1 MSLMIREKMKRRSHS
16 ENEESEDR
24 LSDLPDCLLVYILS
38 FLRIEYAVRTCI
50 LSTRWKHLW
59 KRIPELFLHSSTL
72 FRGKEKQFF
81 TFVSKILTLR
91 DNSAALHILDF
102 ECDSDY
108 ESELVQKILNYAC
121 SHNTQIQQLG
131 ISISHDS
138 DLLMPCV
145 SSCQAL
151 TSLTLSIYNG
161 CIFPDT
167 FPKYLN
173 MPALTSLDLT
183 GFTFCGDENRCAEP
197 FSAFTKLNSLIISR
211 CMVKDAQILRISS
224 ETLDNLYLYKNLFN
238 FDKIELAA
246 PSLCTFTFY
255 GTPKQ
260 KICGSGFSSVKEV
273 NIDAHMFSKVDKSP
287 MILFS
292 WLLDLAN
299 IESLTVS
306 SSTLQILSLVPD
318 LLEVKLP
325 SLCNLKSV
333 EIKLERLGIL
343 PSLLHF
349 MYEANQAMLKK
360 AAAKSRKEASKLRKA
375 FKAGLEPPSIPDGI
389 VDFLLQNSPSAKV
402 NITSDY

>member
-1 MSLMIREKMKRRSHS
+1 MKRISDS

-24 LSDLPDCLLVYILS
+24 LSDLPDSVLIYILS
-38 FLRIEYAVRTCI
+38 FLKTENAVQTCI

-59 KRIPELFLHSSTL
+59 KRIPKILLRSSTL
-72 FRGKEKQFF
+72 FRWEDERFF

-108 ESELVQKILNYAC
+108 ESELVPKILNYVR

-131 ISISHDS
+131 ISISRDS

-145 SSCQAL
+145 SSCLAL
-151 TSLTLSIYNG
+151 TSLMLSVYHIRHVVYPETV
-161 CIFPDT
+161 IFP
-167 FPKYLN
+167 KSLN
-173 MPALTSLDLT
+173 LPALTSLGLV
-183 GFTFCGDENRCAEP
+183 GFTFCGDENGCAEP

-273 NIDAHMFSKVDKSP
+273 NINAQMFSKLDKCP

-299 IESLTVS
+299 VKSLAVS
-306 SSTLQILSLVPD
+306 STTLQVPWHDLRLCFTFIL
-318 LLEVKLP
+318 
-325 SLCNLKSV
+325 
-333 EIKLERLGIL
+333 RFFIL
-343 PSLLHF
+343 F
-349 MYEANQAMLKK
+349 Y
-360 AAAKSRKEASKLRKA
+360 
-375 FKAGLEPPSIPDGI
+375 
-389 VDFLLQNSPSAKV
+389 
-402 NITSDY
+402 